1 MNRRSFVTAI
11 SAGTLGTA
19 VLAHGAE
26 EIFGREKHPVAPSDQ
41 VRLGI
46 IGAGSRGQELMRY
59 FLRVPGVHITGTCD
73 IYEPRFAA
81 ARKITGEE
89 MPIYRDHRRL
99 LEARDLDAIVVATPL
114 SLHAQHVIA
123 SLQSGRHVYGEK
135 SLGLTLGD
143 CNKIVAAVRKSGK
156 HFQVGHQY
164 RYAPWFKEV
173 IQRVGKGEIGRVTHI
188 YGYWHRNGSW
198 RRPVPDPKFERLINW
213 RLYKEYSG
221 GLMAELGSH
230 QIDFANWVF
239 GAMPESVTGSGGID
253 TYHDGRETDDNVQV
267 IFRYPGGRSF
277 AFSSLTD
284 NAKAGAAAWIYG
296 KEGSVEVTMED
307 AIFYYEPKRASSP
320 VSEVTERGVSTG
332 ATYSTKG
339 EMPYRGA
346 GSPVKV
352 PEGTEGNPNLLAC
365 KSFIESVRNN
375 VRPFADERVGWGSGV
390 SVCLANQAIEAGR
403 RIMFADHVKT

>member
-1 MNRRSFVTAI
+1 MNRRGFVKAI
-11 SAGTLGTA
+11 SVGTLGTA
-19 VLAHGAE
+19 VFARGAE
-26 EIFGREKHPVAPSDQ
+26 QVFGRQKHPVAPSDQ

-46 IGAGSRGQELMRY
+46 IGPGSRGQELMRH
-59 FLRVPGVHITGTCD
+59 FLRVPGVHITGLCD

-89 MPIYRDHRRL
+89 TPIYRDYRRL

-123 SLQSGRHVYGEK
+123 SLQSGQHVFGEK

-143 CNKIVAAVRKSGK
+143 CNKIVAAVRQSGK

-164 RYAPWFKEV
+164 RHAPWFKEV
-173 IQRVGKGEIGRVTHI
+173 VRRVGKGEIGRVTHI

-221 GLMAELGSH
+221 GLTAELGSH
-230 QIDFANWVF
+230 HIDFANWVF

-253 TYHDGRETDDNVQV
+253 TYHDGRETNDNVQI
-267 IFRYPGGRSF
+267 IFRYPGGRTF
-277 AFSSLTD
+277 TFSSLTD

-296 KEGSVEVTMED
+296 KDGSVEVTMAD
-307 AIFYYEPKRASSP
+307 AIFYYEPGRISSP
-320 VSEVTERGVSTG
+320 VSEVMEQGVSTG
-332 ATYSTKG
+332 ATFSTKG
-339 EMPYRGA
+339 EMPYRGT
-346 GSPVKV
+346 GSPVKF

-390 SVCLANQAIEAGR
+390 SVYLANQAIEAGR